1 MKRRIDDIDMKIL
14 KLLSENAR
22 YTYKELAEKLG
33 TTRQRVSR
41 RMDKLEKSGV
51 IIKYTMIP
59 DLNKLNH
66 VHVILGL
73 TLRPTVDVDEV
84 VKQLKEIDYVK
95 IVEKTLG
102 AHTLVIHLVGPND
115 MALTEKM
122 IRSIAKEVPGIDK
135 MDITFVTEICKFEVI

>member
-1 MKRRIDDIDMKIL
+1 MSRKIDEIDLKIL

-41 RMDKLEKSGV
+41 RMDKLEKGGV
-51 IIKYTMIP
+51 VIKYTVIP
-59 DLNKLNH
+59 DLNKLNY

-73 TLRPTVDVDEV
+73 ILRPTVDLDEV
-84 VKQLKEIDYVK
+84 VKQLKSIEYVK

-102 AHTLVIHLVGPND
+102 SHSLIVHLVGPNN
-115 MALTEKM
+115 MAFTEKM
-122 IRSIAKEVPGIDK
+122 IRSIAKEIQGIDK